1 MVTIVCFGIM
11 FLVSVV
17 YSVVGLYFS
26 VRLAN
31 LIGYSK
37 GGVILFYA
45 IQQEA
50 LAGWKPPINPVDKEA
65 KRIYKNLK
73 ISMRAFFSLI
83 VLFSA
88 LSILLEVL
96 GDAS

>member
-1 MVTIVCFGIM
+1 MVTIVCFGII

-17 YSVVGLYFS
+17 YSIMGLYFS

-31 LIGYSK
+31 LVGYSK
-37 GGVILFYA
+37 GGLILFYA

-50 LAGWKPPINPVDKEA
+50 LAGWKAPIKPVDKEA
-65 KRIYKNLK
+65 KKIYKNLK
-73 ISMRAFFSLI
+73 INMRIFFLLI

-88 LSILLEVL
+88 LSIFLDVL
-96 GDAS
+96 DNFY